1 MDDVHSIMQSEQ
13 EVGHIVRRFAE
24 VDHGFDL
31 KPELDDIGIETGYRR
46 VQESLQQFG
55 FPLDGRTLEKKVVFP
70 SHDRKVS
77 SIERNAQVE
86 ASHADSRVG

>member
-1 MDDVHSIMQSEQ
+1 MQSEQ
-13 EVGHIVRRFAE
+13 EVGHIVGGFFK
-24 VDHGFDL
+24 VDHGSDL
-31 KPELDDIGIETGYRR
+31 KPELYNIGIETGYRR

-55 FPLDGRTLEKKVVFP
+55 FPFDSRTLEKKVIFP

-77 SIERNAQVE
+77 SIERKAQVE